1 MRTEEDKLRFEDYKA
16 SLLRYG
22 FSDQEATKQAAIR
35 LQKDQRDAQKR
46 ELAAKFFAKQGHKG
60 KKGLQDKVYDQ
71 VRAEFLRKH
80 KGADVMDKILS
91 QEGAEHDIYL
101 K

>member
-46 ELAAKFFAKQGHKG
+46 ELAANFFAKQGLKG